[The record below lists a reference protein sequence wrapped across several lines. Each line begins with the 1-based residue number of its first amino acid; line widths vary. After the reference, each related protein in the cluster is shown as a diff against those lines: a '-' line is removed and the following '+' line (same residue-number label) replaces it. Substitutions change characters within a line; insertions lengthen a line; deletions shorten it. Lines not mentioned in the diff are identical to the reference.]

1 MKEIDNWKRI
11 RQGDVEAWKRRKS
24 AVAHR
29 SKLARRE
36 RVSVARWGELGQVA
50 GRAKAV
56 SGGSRLGL
64 DLARRR
70 YGLERLGRL
79 ENELEVES
87 RSVEF
92 QLQ

>member
-1 MKEIDNWKRI
+1 MEEEEVSGRTPVD
-11 RQGDVEAWKRRKS
+11 A
-24 AVAHR
+24 R
-29 SKLARRE
+29 SKRASLCCSMGRM
-36 RVSVARWGELGQVA
+36 GQVA